1 MSLTIVMTPK
11 NVFTEIMNKIFSYQ
25 FLSFEHMLSVL
36 FSPTFIL
43 NVNHYLEVLN
53 TRYQQY
59 NNLQLSFKL
68 LFSLSKIYLN
78 SKRSSSAHVC
88 LADLF
93 RCAHKNIVFTESVTT
108 EEM

>member
-11 NVFTEIMNKIFSYQ
+11 NFFTEIMNKIFSYQ
-25 FLSFEHMLSVL
+25 FLSFEQMLSVL

-53 TRYQQY
+53 IRYQQY

-78 SKRSSSAHVC
+78 SKRC
-88 LADLF
+88 ADLF